1 MRTRILPLAG
11 LLLLAASPAL
21 SRAAAPAEA
30 DDRPAV
36 VVAFKSLDGLISDA
50 KYVAG
55 LAGKDNEAQQFEGLF
70 KKILGRGLSAIDS
83 KKPIGLYARINADDV
98 QASEVVLLLPVA
110 SEDGL
115 VGLLKN
121 IPNLT
126 VQDKD
131 SDGVY
136 KVVSDNVPLP
146 VYFRI
151 ANKYAYATVQN
162 KDAIAKD
169 RLIAPDKVLPSHG
182 TSLASLTVHAD
193 AIPEKYKDLV
203 KTAVAQ
209 GLAQAKRQA
218 EPNETPAVQAF
229 RLAAID
235 EVGEMIRRVVDD
247 GSDLMMSLDVDQDK
261 GELSASASFSAKP
274 GSPLAGDISELA
286 TKKGVAASLVGAD
299 SAASVIVN
307 VALPEKVR
315 QSASDLLIEGF
326 KKGLAN
332 APQGGELADMFV
344 KAASPTLK
352 AGEVDVGFDLRGPG
366 AKDLYTLV
374 VGLKVQKG
382 ADVEKLLRDLAK
394 ADPSGKSLK
403 LDVAKAGDVDI
414 HQIIPDPNQP
424 LDENVKR
431 LIGDNPDIYFAI
443 RDDAILLAG
452 GPDALSVLKE
462 AVTAKPKAGP
472 TAQVEVSMSRAA
484 QLVANENPD
493 APAIAKKVF
502 TSGVKD
508 KFRVSVQG
516 GKALT
521 VKLSMDAAVV
531 TFSAQLQEAQQNK

>member
-11 LLLLAASPAL
+11 LLLLAAPAL
-21 SRAAAPAEA
+21 TRAAPAEA

-55 LAGKDNEAQQFEGLF
+55 LAGKDNEAQQFEAVF
-70 KKILGRGLSAIDS
+70 KKIMGRGLSAIDA
-83 KKPIGLYARINADDV
+83 KKPIGLYARINADDP
-98 QASEVVLLLPVA
+98 QASEVVLLLPVV

-115 VGLLKN
+115 VSLVKN

-126 VQDKD
+126 VKDKD

-136 KVVSDNVPLP
+136 KVVSDNFPVP
-146 VYFRI
+146 VYFRF
-151 ANKYAYATVQN
+151 ANDYAYATVQN
-162 KDAIAKD
+162 KEAIAKD
-169 RLIAPDKVLPSHG
+169 RLIAPDKVLPSQG

-203 KTAVAQ
+203 KTGVAQ
-209 GLAQAKRQA
+209 GLAQAKQQ
-218 EPNETPAVQAF
+218 EQPGETPSLKAF

-235 EVGEMIRRVVDD
+235 EVGAMIRSVVDD
-247 GSDLMMSLDVDQDK
+247 GSDLTVSLDVDQDK
-261 GELSASASFSAKP
+261 GELSASATFSAKP
-274 GSPLAGDISELA
+274 GSPLADSISELA
-286 TKKGVAASLVGAD
+286 TKKSVSASLRGKD
-299 SAASVIVN
+299 SAANLIVN

-315 QSASDLLIEGF
+315 ESGTEMLIEAF
-326 KKGLAN
+326 KNGLAN
-332 APQGGELADMFV
+332 APHGDELADMFI

-352 AGEVDVGFDLRGPG
+352 AGELDVGFDLRGPG
-366 AKDLYTLV
+366 DKGLYTLLT
-374 VGLKVQKG
+374 GLKIRKG
-382 ADVEKLLRDLAK
+382 ADVEKLLRDLLK
-394 ADPSGKSLK
+394 GDPSGKSLK
-403 LDVAKAGDVDI
+403 LDVAKAGDVSI
-414 HQIIPDPNQP
+414 HQIIPDQP
-424 LDENVKR
+424 LDDNVKR
-431 LIGDNPDIYFAI
+431 LIGENPDIYFAI

-462 AVTAKPKAGP
+462 AATAKPKAGP
-472 TAQVEVSMSRAA
+472 TVQVEVSMGRAA

-502 TSGVKD
+502 TKGVKD

-521 VKLSMDAAVV
+521 VKLSMDAAIV